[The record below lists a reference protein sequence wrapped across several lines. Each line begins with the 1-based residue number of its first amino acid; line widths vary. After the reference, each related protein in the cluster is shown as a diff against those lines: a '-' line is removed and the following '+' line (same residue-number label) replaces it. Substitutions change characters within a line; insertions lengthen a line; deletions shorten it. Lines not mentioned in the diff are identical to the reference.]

1 MGTNF
6 HRLLPFLESTAISTL
21 HYLQLSSSS
30 SDGASSADERFPR
43 TQIASIGVD
52 RVKELYQ

>member
-30 SDGASSADERFPR
+30 DGASSADERFPR
-43 TQIASIGVD
+43 TRIASIGVD

>member
-30 SDGASSADERFPR
+30 DAASSADERFPR
-43 TQIASIGVD
+43 TRIASIGVD